1 MTLISPGPDTMTT
14 GSITCVAVIGT
25 GVIGAS
31 WASNFLAQGLSVRA
45 SDPAPDAEA
54 RLRATVRL
62 QWTALERMGLA
73 AGASP
78 DRLTFHASP
87 EEALA
92 GADFIQENGPERLDL
107 KRELFRR
114 IDAAADPR
122 AVISTSSSTIMPSEI
137 QDACARHPER
147 VVLGHPF
154 NPPHMI
160 PLVEVAGGRGTSPAA
175 VETAIAFYRAIGKH
189 PIHLKKE
196 IRGHVANRLQAA
208 LWREA
213 AHLVAE
219 GVASVG
225 DVDAAIAH
233 GPGMRWALLGPFV
246 NLHLAGGPGGLAGL
260 IEKPLWQAVQA
271 MWTDLDISS
280 RSTPALEAQL
290 VAGVGEAMRGLSMD
304 AVARQRDELLLGL
317 LALKAKA
324 PDLP

>member
-1 MTLISPGPDTMTT
+1 MTT
-14 GSITCVAVIGT
+14 QAIKCVAVIGT

-45 SDPAPDAEA
+45 SDPAPDAEK
-54 RLRATVRL
+54 RLQATVRAS
-62 QWTALERMGLA
+62 WTVLDRMGLRPD
-73 AGASP
+73 ASP
-78 DRLTFHASP
+78 DRLTFHALP
-87 EEALA
+87 EEAVA
-92 GADFIQENGPERLDL
+92 GADFIQESGPEQLEL
-107 KRELFRR
+107 KRDLFRR
-114 IDAAADPR
+114 LDAAADPR

-154 NPPHMI
+154 NPPHLI
-160 PLVEVAGGRGTSPAA
+160 PLVEVAGGRVTSPAA
-175 VETAIAFYRAIGKH
+175 VETAIAFYRSIGKH

-213 AHLVAE
+213 VHLVAD

-233 GPGMRWALLGPFV
+233 GPGLRWALLGPFV

-271 MWTDLDISS
+271 MWADLDNSS
-280 RSTPALEAQL
+280 GSTPAVEAQL
-290 VAGVGEAMRGLSMD
+290 VAGVGESMGGLSMD
-304 AVARQRDELLLGL
+304 AVARQRDDLLLGL
-317 LALKAKA
+317 LALKARA
-324 PDLP
+324 RDLP